1 MPSYWEILESHAAA
15 RRERAFALWQRS
27 GYSDKRAY
35 EDFMANFVAANT
47 CRARSRLRYG

>member
-27 GYSDKRAY
+27 GYTCQKSY

-47 CRARSRLRYG
+47 FRARARLRYG

>member
-35 EDFMANFVAANT
+35 EDFMANFVAANNFRT
-47 CRARSRLRYG
+47 RARPSYG